1 MAELDRKSVE
11 DIVRA
16 VGGAGN
22 IEAATHC
29 VTRLRFA
36 LADEKKVD
44 TQALDRNDLVKGH
57 FSSQGQFQVVIGPG
71 LVDKVYDEMI
81 TITGGQRSSKDEVK
95 SLAGKKQNPVQQ
107 AIKTLADIF
116 IPILPAIVTAGLLLG
131 INNILT
137 GPGIFFEGKSLVQ
150 EYPAWTDFAGI
161 INLIANTAFTFLPA
175 LIGWSAATRFGGSPL
190 LGIVMGLILV
200 HPDLLNAW
208 SYAQAAKDGTI
219 PHWNLFGWQLEKIGY
234 QGQVLPVLVSAY
246 LLARIERFLN
256 KRVHDSIKLLVVAPV
271 ALLVTGFLAFT
282 VIGPVTFAIGNA
294 ITNGLVSIFN
304 TLPALGG
311 LLYGGFYALLVVT
324 GMHHTF
330 LAVDVQLIGTQ
341 GGTFL
346 WPMLALSNIAQ
357 GSAALAMMLVFRDQ
371 KSKGLA
377 ATSSVSAFLGVTEP
391 AIFGVNIRY
400 KYPFIFGMIG
410 SALGGVVLTIN
421 HVLASSIG
429 VGGVPGF
436 LSIFPNQWGVFFAG
450 MAIVLVIPFLLTV
463 GYGRFAGRKPA
474 DGTADAEAGAGGE
487 GERALA
493 GSAAPAAYAA
503 DANGAGDA
511 GRAAASAVGSAPAGP
526 SRAASRSGAGASG
539 APAAAATATA
549 VAAETAVN
557 VLDILAPLPGRVVS
571 LDRVP
576 DPAFAEGHMGPGVAI
591 EPAEGR
597 VVAPFDGRVAQLIKS
612 KHGIVLEHSSG
623 VQILIHIGIN
633 TVSLKGAPFIAHVA
647 TGDEVKTGQPL
658 IDFDMQAIQSAGL
671 PVITPVLV
679 PDGQPIVAEVAPVTG
694 TASGIDQGVI
704 LKVTL
709 SSEGH

>member
-1 MAELDRKSVE
+1 MAVDRANVE
-11 DIVRA
+11 KIIRA
-16 VGGAGN
+16 VGGADN

-36 LADEKKVD
+36 LVDEKKVD
-44 TQALDRNDLVKGH
+44 QKLLEQNDLVKGH

-81 TITGGQRSSKDEVK
+81 AITGGQRSSKDDVK
-95 SLAGKKQNPVQQ
+95 KVAGKKQNPLQQ

-137 GPGIFFEGKSLVQ
+137 GPGIFFEGRSLVQ

-190 LGIVMGLILV
+190 LGIVLGLILV

-208 SYAQAAKDGTI
+208 AYAQASQEGKI

-256 KRVHDSIKLLVVAPV
+256 KKVHDSIKLLVVAPV

-282 VIGPVTFAIGNA
+282 IIGPVTFAIGNA
-294 ITNGLVSIFN
+294 ITNGLVHVFN

-311 LLYGGFYALLVVT
+311 LLYGGIYALLVVT

-330 LAVDVQLIGTQ
+330 LAVDVQLIGSK

-357 GSAALAMMLVFRDQ
+357 GSAALAMLLVFREQ

-377 ATSSVSAFLGVTEP
+377 VTSSISAFLGVTEP

-410 SALGGVVLTIN
+410 SAIGGLVLTIN

-429 VGGVPGF
+429 VGGIPGF
-436 LSIFPNQWGVFFAG
+436 LSIFPNQWGVFFVG
-450 MAIVLVIPFLLTV
+450 MAIVLVVPFLLTAA
-463 GYGRFAGRKPA
+463 YGKVASRK
-474 DGTADAEAGAGGE
+474 AGG
-487 GERALA
+487 ANA
-493 GSAAPAAYAA
+493 DNGST
-503 DANGAGDA
+503 
-511 GRAAASAVGSAPAGP
+511 
-526 SRAASRSGAGASG
+526 SGQVSSET
-539 APAAAATATA
+539 AAAAETEA
-549 VAAETAVN
+549 VSLAAPVISTGEAVN
-557 VLDILAPLPGRVVS
+557 VLDILAPLAGQVVP
-571 LDRVP
+571 LENVP
-576 DPAFAEGHMGPGVAI
+576 DPAFAERQMGQGIAI
-591 EPAEGR
+591 EPSDGR
-597 VVAPFDGRVAQLIKS
+597 VVAPFDAKVVHIIKS
-612 KHGIVLEHSSG
+612 KHAIVLEHATG
-623 VQILIHIGIN
+623 VQILIHVGIN
-633 TVSLKGAPFIAHVA
+633 TVSLKGAPFTTHV
-647 TGDEVKTGQPL
+647 GIDDEVKAGQLL
-658 IDFDMQAIQSAGL
+658 IEFDREAILQARL
-671 PVITPVLV
+671 PVITPIII
-679 PDGQPIVAEVAPVTG
+679 PDGQPIVERVTEESVG
-694 TASGIDQGVI
+694 ETVSGRDIV
-704 LKVTL
+704 LKVHL
-709 SSEGH
+709 SSQGI